1 MYLVGAAD
9 DFTLV
14 GYAYDLTF
22 VGVKTSFAN
31 CINVYIH
38 GNICCQTGI

>member
-22 VGVKTSFAN
+22 VGVKLHLPVLFPPL
-31 CINVYIH
+31 VV
-38 GNICCQTGI
+38 